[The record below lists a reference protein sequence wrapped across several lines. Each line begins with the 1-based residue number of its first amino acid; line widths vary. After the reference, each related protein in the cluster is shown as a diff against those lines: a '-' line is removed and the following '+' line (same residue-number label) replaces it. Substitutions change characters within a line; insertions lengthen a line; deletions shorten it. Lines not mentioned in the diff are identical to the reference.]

1 MSTAKRIGFLGLSIL
16 ALLVA
21 LSVQIVASVV
31 VVIPY
36 AFMAGAQAAMNGQSS
51 SMVMENFMGD
61 MGSIM
66 GIILV
71 VVGVLLPL
79 VFIPWF
85 YFGCGRSKVTGES
98 ARRVFS
104 PQTLL
109 VVLIIAV
116 GLNYGI
122 NCLLQLVY
130 VMAPQA
136 LESYQQMMENAG
148 IGTDVWSNV
157 AAVILAPL
165 GEELIFRGVAFYYAR
180 KAVSGMENPKAAFW
194 IANGFQAL
202 LFGIYHMNLIQGIY
216 AFVIGLALGY
226 LCQRYR
232 SVIPGMLAH
241 LVFNSMSALF
251 GNILYAWIPESVIW
265 YAAVGV
271 VGIAIVAV
279 TIVKNGLS
287 IADNEQNIA

>member
-1 MSTAKRIGFLGLSIL
+1 MGLSIL
-16 ALLVA
+16 ALLAA
-21 LSVQIVASVV
+21 LSIQIVASVV
-31 VVIPY
+31 VVLPY
-36 AFMAGAQAAMNGQSS
+36 AFMAGMQAAMNGQDSS
-51 SMVMENFMGD
+51 LPIEGFMGN
-61 MGSIM
+61 MGEIM

-85 YFGCGRSKVTGES
+85 YFGCGRSRITRES

-104 PQTLL
+104 PRALL
-109 VVLIIAV
+109 VVVLIAV

-130 VMAPQA
+130 VVAPQA
-136 LESYQQMMENAG
+136 LESYQQLMENAG
-148 IGTDVWSNV
+148 IGTNVWANV

-180 KAVSGMENPKAAFW
+180 KAVSGMKNPRVAFW

-202 LFGIYHMNLIQGIY
+202 LFGIYHMNLVQGIY

-226 LCQRYR
+226 LCQRYH

-241 LVFNSMSALF
+241 LVFNGMSALF
-251 GNILYAWIPESVIW
+251 GDVMYAWIPESTVW
-265 YAAVGV
+265 YAVIGMA
-271 VGIAIVAV
+271 GIAMVLLI
-279 TIVKNGLS
+279 IIKNGS
-287 IADNEQNIA
+287 PVADHEQNVA